1 MKRIPAGLAA
11 VLALTATAA
20 ADPLDTAMGK
30 ALFARNWV
38 AAPASTDASDG
49 LGPLFNARSCN
60 ACHAGGGPARFE
72 TDNGRLKARGLVV
85 RSGDPD
91 GRPHPLL
98 GAQLQTEALPGLAAE
113 ARIAVR
119 LQGEGLVVET
129 RLQVPEDAVVLET
142 RIAPSLRGRGAIDR
156 IDETAILALADP
168 SDRDGDGLSG
178 RANMIADA
186 GGRLVPG
193 RFGSK
198 ATGASLMLQT
208 ATAAALD
215 LGLSSPLVPRP
226 HGDCTPEQADCLA
239 HATGRSTIT
248 EDEEISVDM
257 VRLITAYVATLE
269 PRQPDM
275 AARGFELFRDS
286 GCGGCHVP
294 QLPDR
299 DGMPVTIFSD
309 LLLHD
314 MGDAT
319 SSELRDGSALP
330 GEWRTAPLIDL
341 DPRQETRR
349 YLHGGKAATIE
360 EAIRTHGGEAAPAR
374 DRFRQ
379 LDGRERQLLLDF
391 LAQL

>member
-1 MKRIPAGLAA
+1 GL
-11 VLALTATAA
+11 T
-20 ADPLDTAMGK
+20 
-30 ALFARNWV
+30 
-38 AAPASTDASDG
+38 
-49 LGPLFNARSCN
+49 
-60 ACHAGGGPARFE
+60 
-72 TDNGRLKARGLVV
+72 
-85 RSGDPD
+85 
-91 GRPHPLL
+91 
-98 GAQLQTEALPGLAAE
+98 AE
-113 ARIAVR
+113 ARVAVSLR
-119 LQGEGLVVET
+119 DRELVVET
-129 RLQVPEDAVVLET
+129 WLQAPVDATTLET
-142 RIAPSLRGRGAIDR
+142 RIAPSLRGRGAINR

-198 ATGASLMLQT
+198 ATGANLLQQT
-208 ATAAALD
+208 AAAAALD

-226 HGDCTPEQADCLA
+226 HGDCTSDQADCLA
-239 HATGRSTIT
+239 HATGRSAIT
-248 EDEEISVDM
+248 ANEELSADM

-269 PRQPDM
+269 PRKPDM
-275 AARGFELFRDS
+275 TVRGFEIFRDS
-286 GCGGCHVP
+286 GCSGCHVP

-299 DGMPVTIFSD
+299 HGMPVTIFSD

-319 SSELRDGSALP
+319 SSALRDGSALP

-341 DPRQETRR
+341 DPRQGTRR

-360 EAIRTHGGEAAPAR
+360 DAILTHGGEAARAR

>member
-1 MKRIPAGLAA
+1 MRRFPVSLVA
-11 VLALTATAA
+11 VLAMAATAA

-72 TDNGRLKARGLVV
+72 TDNGWLKVRGLVV
-85 RSGDPD
+85 RSGASD

-98 GAQLQTEALPGLAAE
+98 GAQLQTAALPGLTAE
-113 ARIAVR
+113 ARVAVR
-119 LQGEGLVVET
+119 LRGKALVVET
-129 RLQVPEDAVVLET
+129 RLQEPDDAIVLET

-168 SDRDGDGLSG
+168 FDRDGDGLSG
-178 RANMIADA
+178 RANMIADG
-186 GGRLVPG
+186 GGRVVPG

-198 ATGASLMLQT
+198 ATGANLLQQT
-208 ATAAALD
+208 AAAAALD

-226 HGDCTPEQADCLA
+226 HGDCTSDQADCLA
-239 HATGRSTIT
+239 HATGRSAIT
-248 EDEEISVDM
+248 ANEELSADM

-269 PRQPDM
+269 PRKPDM
-275 AARGFELFRDS
+275 TVRGFEIFRDS
-286 GCGGCHVP
+286 GCSGCHVP

-299 DGMPVTIFSD
+299 HGMPVTIFSD

-319 SSELRDGSALP
+319 SSALRDGSALP

-341 DPRQETRR
+341 DPRQGTRR

-360 EAIRTHGGEAAPAR
+360 DAILTHGGEAARAR

>member
-1 MKRIPAGLAA
+1 MRRFP
-11 VLALTATAA
+11 VSLTALLAMAATTA

-60 ACHAGGGPARFE
+60 ACHAGGGPASFE
-72 TDNGRLKARGLVV
+72 TGSGGLKTRGLVV
-85 RSGDPD
+85 RSGDSD
-91 GRPHPLL
+91 GSPHPQL
-98 GAQLQTEALPGLAAE
+98 GAQLQTMALPGLTAE
-113 ARIAVR
+113 ASVAAR
-119 LQGEGLVVET
+119 LRGEDLVVET
-129 RLQVPEDAVVLET
+129 RLQAPDEAIVLET
-142 RIAPSLRGRGAIDR
+142 RIASSLRGRGAIDR
-156 IDETAILALADP
+156 IDEAAILALADP
-168 SDRDGDGLSG
+168 SDQDGDGLSG
-178 RANMIADA
+178 RANMIAEG

-198 ATGASLMLQT
+198 ATGASLLQQT

-226 HGDCTPEQADCLA
+226 HGDCTPNQADCLA
-239 HATGRSTIT
+239 HATGRSAIT
-248 EDEEISVDM
+248 QNEEISADM
-257 VRLITAYVATLE
+257 VRLIAAYVAALE
-269 PRQPDM
+269 ARQPDM
-275 AARGFELFRDS
+275 AGSGFALFRDS
-286 GCGGCHVP
+286 GCSGCHVP

-299 DGMPVTIFSD
+299 QGMPVAIFSD

-319 SSELRDGSALP
+319 SSALRDGSALP

-341 DPRQETRR
+341 DARQGTRR
-349 YLHGGKAATIE
+349 YLHDGKAATIAD
-360 EAIRTHGGEAAPAR
+360 AILTHGGEAAPAR

>member
-1 MKRIPAGLAA
+1 MRRVTASLAA
-11 VLALTATAA
+11 VLAMATTAA
-20 ADPLDTAMGK
+20 ADPFDTAMGK

-72 TDNGRLKARGLVV
+72 TENGALKARGLVV

-91 GRPHPLL
+91 GQPHPQL
-98 GAQLQTEALPGLAAE
+98 GAQLQTMALPGLGAE
-113 ARIAVR
+113 ARVVVSLR
-119 LQGEGLVVET
+119 DRVLVVET
-129 RLQVPEDAVVLET
+129 WLQVAVDAITLET

-156 IDETAILALADP
+156 IDEAAIVAGADP
-168 SDRDGDGLSG
+168 SDGNEDGLSG
-178 RANMIADA
+178 RANMVPDA
-186 GGRLVPG
+186 SGKRVPG

-198 ATGASLMLQT
+198 ASGTSLLQQT
-208 ATAAALD
+208 AAAAALD

-226 HGDCTPEQADCLA
+226 HGDCTADQTECLA
-239 HATGRSTIT
+239 HATGRSPIT
-248 EDEEISVDM
+248 QDEEISAEL
-257 VRLITAYVATLE
+257 VRLIASYVATLE
-269 PRQPDM
+269 THQPDM
-275 AARGFELFRDS
+275 ASRGFELFRES
-286 GCGGCHVP
+286 GCSGCHVP

-299 DGMPVTIFSD
+299 NGVPVTIFSD

-314 MGDAT
+314 MGDADRGI
-319 SSELRDGSALP
+319 LRDGDAQP

-341 DPRQETRR
+341 EPRGGTRR
-349 YLHGGKAATIE
+349 YLHDGKAATIE
-360 EAIRTHGGEAAPAR
+360 DAIWTHGGEAAQAR

-391 LAQL
+391 LEKL